1 VKLAIIFGGAS
12 FEHEISIVSAITV
25 KSILNY
31 TPTFIFL
38 DDAHNFYLI
47 DEKDMNARTFSSGAY
62 KKMKHLSL
70 SHGGFEFSGMFGSK
84 KLDVSAILN
93 LVHGSDGEDGTLA
106 SLFDFFKIS
115 YIGPRVEASMVSF
128 NKVMTKAYAKS
139 IDVKTLD
146 YEVLYRGGAN
156 TVKTAL
162 PVIIKPARLGS
173 SIGVSI
179 VKDESELE
187 YALDSA
193 FEYDDTILIE
203 PFIAGVNEYNL
214 AGCKTDKFTFS
225 MVEEPQKN
233 EFLDFEKKY
242 MDFSRTS
249 SVSKADISESLENKI
264 KETFERIYDPI
275 FIGSL
280 IRCDFFEIDG
290 EIYLNEINPIPGS
303 MAHYLFKDFNRV
315 IDDILENLPR
325 KDKISTGY
333 DYIHSI
339 SSAKGK

>member
-1 VKLAIIFGGAS
+1 MKLGIVFGGAS
-12 FEHEISIVSAITV
+12 FEHEISIVSTITV
-25 KSILNY
+25 KSVLPY
-31 TPTFIFL
+31 TPIFIFL

-47 DEKDMNARTFSSGAY
+47 DEADMHAKTFSSGAY

-70 SHGGFEFSGMFGSK
+70 SHGAFEVAGVFGNK
-84 KLDVSAILN
+84 KLDVSHVLN

-106 SLFDFFKIS
+106 SIFDFFKIK
-115 YIGPRVEASMVSF
+115 YIGPRVEASMLSF
-128 NKVMTKAYAKS
+128 NKVMTKAYADS
-139 IDVKTLD
+139 IGVKTLP
-146 YEVLYRGGAN
+146 YEVLYRNSNHTVN
-156 TVKTAL
+156 TDFPMIV
-162 PVIIKPARLGS
+162 KPARLGS

-179 VKDESELE
+179 VKEKSELE

-203 PFIAGVNEYNL
+203 PFIAGVTEYNL
-214 AGCKTDKFTFS
+214 AGCKTDKFNFS

-249 SVSKADISESLENKI
+249 AVSKADISASLEEDI
-264 KETFERIYDPI
+264 KTTFEKIYDPL
-275 FIGSL
+275 FLGSI
-280 IRCDFFEIDG
+280 IRCDFFVVDG
-290 EIYLNEINPIPGS
+290 EVYLNEINPIPGS
-303 MAHYLFKDFNRV
+303 MAHYLFEDFSS
-315 IDDILENLPR
+315 ILSAVASSLPKKEN
-325 KDKISTGY
+325 ISSGY

>member
-1 VKLAIIFGGAS
+1 MKLAIVFGGAS

-25 KSILNY
+25 KSVLKY

-38 DDAHNFYLI
+38 DDSHNFYLI
-47 DEKDMNARTFSSGAY
+47 DANDMNAKTFSSGAY

-70 SHGGFEFSGMFGSK
+70 SHGGFEIGGMFGSK
-84 KLDVSAILN
+84 KLDISVVLN

-106 SLFDFFKIS
+106 SLFDFFKIA
-115 YIGPRVEASMVSF
+115 YIGPRVEASMLSF
-128 NKVMTKAYAKS
+128 NKVMTKAYAQS
-139 IDVKTLD
+139 IGVKTLD
-146 YEVLYRGGAN
+146 YEVLYRGSSHV
-156 TVKTAL
+156 VKTAL

-179 VKDESELE
+179 VKEQKELE
-187 YALDSA
+187 YALDTA

-214 AGCKTDKFTFS
+214 AGCKTDKFILS

-242 MDFSRTS
+242 MDFSRTGA
-249 SVSKADISESLENKI
+249 VSKADISASLESRI
-264 KETFERIYDPI
+264 KAMFERIYDPL
-275 FIGSL
+275 FMGSL

-290 EIYLNEINPIPGS
+290 EVYLNEINPIPGS
-303 MAHYLFKDFNRV
+303 MAHYLFNDFSTV
-315 IDDILENLPR
+315 IDAIASNLPR